1 MIGQIGGNRMS
12 MMENIKMAIGSL
24 KSHKLRSL
32 LTMLGIIIGVG
43 SVIIVV
49 AIGQGGEA
57 MLKSQIIG
65 PGNTIELYY
74 QPSEEEMQ
82 ANPNIFYEAAFTQ
95 DDINA
100 LEKIPEIKQVVA
112 SSSEFSQVRFQ
123 EKMLDSSIMGINEAY
138 LRVNDLHI
146 DKGHSFSNA
155 DFISGRRA
163 ALISQTLQDELFPE
177 KSAIGQVI
185 RIGSQPVE
193 IIGVLEKPTGLFSFA
208 SNEIYLPFQTWKII
222 FGKSE
227 INQVTLQA
235 ASADDV
241 EKAGKKATQILNT
254 KHNTEDSYQ
263 VINMEEMAQGIGQIT
278 RIMTIII
285 GSIAGISLIVGGI
298 GVMNI
303 MLVSVTE
310 RTREIGIRMALGA
323 TRKQVLTQF
332 LIESMILTLIGG
344 IVGILFGWI
353 VSAIVA
359 GFAGWPPLISW
370 QVVLGGVL
378 FSMLIGVIFG
388 LLPAN
393 KASKLDPIESLRY
406 E

>member
-1 MIGQIGGNRMS
+1 MK
-12 MMENIKMAIGSL
+12 MMENISMAFGSL
-24 KSHKLRSL
+24 KSHTLRSI

-43 SVIIVV
+43 AVIIVV

-65 PGNTIELYY
+65 SGNTIELFY
-74 QPSEEEMQ
+74 QPSEEEIRS
-82 ANPNIFYEAAFTQ
+82 NPNIFNEAAFTQ
-95 DDINA
+95 EDIRA
-100 LEKIPEIKQVVA
+100 LEQIPEIKQVVA
-112 SSSEFSQVRFQ
+112 SSSAFSSTRFQ
-123 EKMLDSSIMGINEAY
+123 EKSVDSSIIGINAAY
-138 LRVNDLHI
+138 QQLNELNI
-146 DKGHSFSNA
+146 QKGQGFSA
-155 DFISGRRA
+155 SDYISGRRIA
-163 ALISQTLQDELFPE
+163 IVSASLQEEIFAD
-177 KSAIGQVI
+177 KSPIGEII
-185 RIGSQPVE
+185 RVGNQPIE
-193 IIGVLEKPTGLFSFA
+193 IIGVLEKPTGLFSFG
-208 SNEIYLPFQTWKII
+208 SMEVYLPFQTWKTV
-222 FGKSE
+222 FGKSD
-227 INQVTLQA
+227 ITQVTLQA
-235 ASADDV
+235 STADDLQA
-241 EKAGKKATQILNT
+241 AGKKASQKLNDL
-254 KHNTEDSYQ
+254 HNTEDSYQ

-278 RIMTIII
+278 RVMTLII
-285 GSIAGISLIVGGI
+285 GSIAGISLFVGGI

-332 LIESMILTLIGG
+332 LIESIILTLIGG
-344 IVGILFGWI
+344 IIGILLGWG

-370 QVVLGGVL
+370 QVVAGGVL
-378 FSMLIGVIFG
+378 FSMVIGVVFG